1 MEKYTDEELKEM
13 AREKN
18 REYKRKW
25 REANKDK
32 IREYNQRYWEKKAL
46 EAIEEEKEA

>member
-1 MEKYTDEELKEM
+1 MKKYTDEELKEL

-25 REANKDK
+25 RTENKDK

-46 EAIEEEKEA
+46 EAIKEEKEA